1 MDNLVV
7 LGRWL
12 IIVGLTIATLGGL
25 LWFLGRVPGLSQFS
39 GTLRF
44 EWSGVTCIF
53 PLLGSIILSILLTL
67 VLNLLAR
74 FLNR

>member
-7 LGRWL
+7 IGRWL
-12 IIVGLTIATLGGL
+12 IIVGLTISILGGL
-25 LWFLGRVPGLSQFS
+25 LWLLGRVPGFIQFPGS
-39 GTLRF
+39 LRF

-67 VLNLLAR
+67 ALNLVAR
-74 FLNR
+74 IFNR

>member
-12 IIVGLTIATLGGL
+12 VIVGLSIASLGGL
-25 LWFLGRVPGLSQFS
+25 LWLLGRVPGLSQFP
-39 GTLRF
+39 GTLRL
-44 EWSGVTCIF
+44 EWPGVTCIF

-67 VLNLLAR
+67 ALNLLAR
-74 FLNR
+74 LLNR

>member
-12 IIVGLTIATLGGL
+12 VIVGLSIASLGGL
-25 LWFLGRVPGLSQFS
+25 LWLLGRVPGLSQFP
-39 GTLRF
+39 GTQRL
-44 EWSGVTCIF
+44 EGPGVTCIF

-67 VLNLLAR
+67 ALNLLAR
-74 FLNR
+74 LLNR